1 LHTHIKT
8 CPREVLRRPNRLC
21 CTISGEWPP
30 QPVPLGLDGLSQEI
44 HFLAVS
50 RHCATPRAGMNS
62 RAQISKSLRDS
73 HSLQTG
79 RTHDSALALASPFLH
94 LRGRKVLKKSR
105 ALCCTI
111 SGEWPPQPVPLGLD
125 GLSQE
130 AHFVAVSRH
139 CATPRAGM
147 NSPAQI
153 SKSLRYSH
161 GLQGGLLCDSTLA
174 LASPFLHL
182 RGRMLGL
189 DGRMW

>member
-8 CPREVLRRPNRLC
+8 YPREVLRRPNRLC
-21 CTISGEWPP
+21 CAISGDWPP

-62 RAQISKSLRDS
+62 RAHISTSLRDS
-73 HSLQTG
+73 HSLQGG
-79 RTHDSALALASPFLH
+79 RTYDSALVLATFSLH
-94 LRGRKVLKKSR
+94 SGGRKVLKKSR
-105 ALCCTI
+105 PLCSAI
-111 SGEWPPQPVPLGLD
+111 SGGWSPQPVPLGLD

-130 AHFVAVSRH
+130 IHFLAVSGH

-147 NSPAQI
+147 NSRAQI
-153 SKSLRYSH
+153 TKSLRDSH
-161 GLQGGLLCDSTLA
+161 SLQGGLLCDSTLA

-182 RGRMLGL
+182 RGRMLGF
-189 DGRMW
+189 